1 MQPAAL
7 TRAKK
12 HRLRQAEVEA
22 DHFRLQLLYQT
33 AHRGVEWS
41 AVGGVDGR
49 GGIKVQLAIIR
60 REPLLPPGFALR
72 VRIDALVAEEVHV
85 DRCRHA
91 LADDIDLL
99 ARLLDGQHGARQRA
113 QRAALRRRD
122 HQIRIHY
129 TGHRRQHDGKFGFEQ
144 VEKSAVGPHDL
155 LIQ

>member
-1 MQPAAL
+1 MCSVRNMPRWPPASAPCAMMTSAPFSSSQVASRTMVADPITMQPAAL

-60 REPLLPPGFALR
+60 R
-72 VRIDALVAEEVHV
+72 
-85 DRCRHA
+85 
-91 LADDIDLL
+91 
-99 ARLLDGQHGARQRA
+99 
-113 QRAALRRRD
+113 
-122 HQIRIHY
+122 
-129 TGHRRQHDGKFGFEQ
+129 
-144 VEKSAVGPHDL
+144 
-155 LIQ
+155 